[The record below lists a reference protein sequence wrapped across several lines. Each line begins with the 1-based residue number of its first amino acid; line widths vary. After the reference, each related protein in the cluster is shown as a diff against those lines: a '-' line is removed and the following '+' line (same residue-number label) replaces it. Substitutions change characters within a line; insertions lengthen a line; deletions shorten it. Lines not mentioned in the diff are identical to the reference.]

1 MRWGFLGIGRVTD
14 RMASII
20 NGIPSHQLACVAG
33 RDASKL
39 KKWSEKHH
47 PARTTINLDD
57 AYSDSGVD
65 AVYVALPPNLHAQYS
80 IRAMEAGKT
89 VLCEKPLAYDHKQ
102 ALSIQECS
110 LRTGIPCYHATSFPF
125 HPRSLKMR
133 DVIRSG
139 ALGELR
145 RITIACSASH
155 ILSRGNDHR
164 LTPELGGGCILDL
177 GWYCVYATLWFT
189 GLKPVSISA
198 FGSRDRSSGIWISAQ
213 ALVLLEGGAVAHWD
227 CGFDAAGRKWIE
239 FAGTDASMICDDF
252 LRPWDNQKPRFW
264 IHGHDGKAAC
274 ETVISEMTQE
284 ELMIH
289 QIQENLNPDVVE
301 ALDMAIATQ
310 HVLELWENKLI
321 DGSDSL

>member
-14 RMASII
+14 RMASLL
-20 NGIPSHQLACVAG
+20 NGSPSHELRCSAG
-33 RDASKL
+33 RDAIKL
-39 KKWSEKHH
+39 NAWSEKHS
-47 PARTTINLDD
+47 PAKTTTNLDE
-57 AYSDSGVD
+57 ACSDSEVD
-65 AVYVALPPNLHAQYS
+65 IVYVALPPNLHAQYS

-89 VLCEKPLAYDHKQ
+89 VLCEKPFALNYQ
-102 ALSIQECS
+102 EALSIQECS

-133 DVIRSG
+133 DIIRAG
-139 ALGELR
+139 TLGELR

-164 LTPELGGGCILDL
+164 MTPEQGGGCLLDL

-189 GLKPVSISA
+189 GLKPLSIAA
-198 FGSRDRSSGIWISAQ
+198 FGSRDSSNRIWTSAQ
-213 ALVLLEGGAVAHWD
+213 ALVVLEGGAVAHWD

-252 LRPWDNQKPRFW
+252 LRPWDTQKPRFW

-274 ETVISEMTQE
+274 ETITSEKTQE
-284 ELMIH
+284 ELMIDRV
-289 QIQENLNPDVVE
+289 QKPFTSDVVGS
-301 ALDMAIATQ
+301 LDLAIATQ
-310 HVLELWENKLI
+310 RILEQWESKLI
-321 DGSDSL
+321 DGGNSL